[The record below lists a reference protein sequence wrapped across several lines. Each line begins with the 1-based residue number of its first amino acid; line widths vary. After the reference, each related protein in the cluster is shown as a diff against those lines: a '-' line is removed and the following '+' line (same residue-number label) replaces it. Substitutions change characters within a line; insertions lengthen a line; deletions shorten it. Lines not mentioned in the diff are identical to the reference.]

1 MEQLLDYFDETEDK
15 LMAERK
21 EILNHF
27 REERNILISLLD
39 DNLSAT
45 RQLRCLKGI
54 AIEKLVDSIE
64 VLECE
69 DEDEYE
75 VGFGDDEDDEDDACD
90 EDECCTSGAVNECC
104 EGECACEEDEEEVTE
119 DVDATT

>member
-1 MEQLLDYFDETEDK
+1 MQQLLDYFDETEDK

-21 EILNHF
+21 EILEHL
-27 REERNILISLLD
+27 REDRNVLISLLD

-64 VLECE
+64 VSSEFE
-69 DEDEYE
+69 DDDDEDEYDF
-75 VGFGDDEDDEDDACD
+75 GFGDDDACD
-90 EDECCTSGAVNECC
+90 EDECCTSECC
-104 EGECACEEDEEEVTE
+104 DGECDCEEDEEVADEVTE
-119 DVDATT
+119 DVNATT